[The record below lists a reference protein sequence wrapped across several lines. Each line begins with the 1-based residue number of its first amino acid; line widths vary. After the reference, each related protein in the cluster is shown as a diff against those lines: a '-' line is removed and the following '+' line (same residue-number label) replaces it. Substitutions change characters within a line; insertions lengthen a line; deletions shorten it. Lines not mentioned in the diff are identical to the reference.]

1 MMDRDVFN
9 FAGVMVVCLATLWG
23 LTVIWTRTRRDL
35 RGQKQPQQLKTDNMD
50 ERFLQLQQSVDAIAV
65 EVERIAEGQRFSA
78 RLLAESSRPASY
90 SPER

>member
-1 MMDRDVFN
+1 MDRDVLD
-9 FAGVMVVCLATLWG
+9 FAGVMMVCLSTLWG

-35 RGQKQPQQLKTDNMD
+35 HSQKQPLQLKSDNLD
-50 ERFLQLQQSVDAIAV
+50 ERFAQLQQSVDAIAV

-78 RLLAESSRPASY
+78 RLLAESSRPSSY